1 MFTAALFTTV
11 KTWNRISRVAQ
22 WIRSHLP
29 MQGTQVPSLVQED
42 SMCCTV
48 PGPLVSVKQGWQA
61 IPVKGRTV
69 NVFGFAKAAT

>member
-11 KTWNRISRVAQ
+11 KTWNRTSLVAE

-42 SMCCTV
+42 SMCCAVTKLMHHNYRGHTLE
-48 PGPLVSVKQGWQA
+48 P
-61 IPVKGRTV
+61 TCC
-69 NVFGFAKAAT
+69 NY